1 MKKFFYN
8 GRLLFFNEYKTVYFI
23 TETFLLFWERVK
35 TLILRAPAKGKLAK
49 MDNKR

>member
-1 MKKFFYN
+1 MKIFFTTGDSSSLTN
-8 GRLLFFNEYKTVYFI
+8 IKRFILLQRL
-23 TETFLLFWERVK
+23 FLLFWERVK